1 MTELKVLCAKIYL
14 AALVTFGALLLLP
27 GLSSGTEEYA
37 QKTGQ
42 SCEVCHVDPFGGG
55 ELTAAGK
62 AYQNSI
68 HPAKTSSESGTA
80 QRLFRLAV
88 GFLHI
93 VTGFFWFGTILY
105 IHLVLKPKY
114 AAQGLPKGEMLIG
127 LVSMA
132 IMAVTG
138 SILTLYRISSLDMLF
153 HSRFG
158 TLLVI
163 KIAIFLV
170 MVIAALS
177 VVLLIAPRLRRKKRQ
192 PAPVVKDE
200 LTVTELSRFDGKD
213 GRPAYFAY
221 DGQVFDATESKL
233 WKKGL
238 HMGRHN
244 AGEDLTDAL
253 KLAPHGSDKIMGM
266 PVAARIV
273 QGDESTGMTL
283 PQKIFY
289 ILAYLNL
296 TAVAGILLILAL
308 WRWW

>member
-1 MTELKVLCAKIYL
+1 MTELKVSCAKIYL
-14 AALVTFGALLLLP
+14 IAFITFGAVLLLP
-27 GLSSGTEEYA
+27 GLSLCTEEYA

-62 AYQNSI
+62 AYQSSI
-68 HPAKTSSESGTA
+68 RPAKTSSESGTA
-80 QRLFRLAV
+80 KRLFRLAV

-114 AAQGLPKGEMLIG
+114 AMGGLPKGEMLIG
-127 LVSMA
+127 LVSMS

-138 SILTLYRISSLDMLF
+138 SILTIFRVSSLDMLF

-177 VVLLIAPRLRRKKRQ
+177 VVLLIAPRLRQKKRQ
-192 PAPVVKDE
+192 LEPAEKDE
-200 LTVTELSRFDGKD
+200 LTVTELSQFDGKD

-221 DGQVFDATESKL
+221 DGQVFDGTASKL
-233 WKKGL
+233 WKNGV
-238 HMGRHN
+238 HMGRHH
-244 AGEDLTDAL
+244 AGADLTDDL
-253 KLAPHGSDKIMGM
+253 KLAPHGLDKIMAM
-266 PVAARIV
+266 HVAARIV
-273 QGDESTGMTL
+273 QGAESTGMTL

-289 ILAYLNL
+289 FLAYLNL
-296 TAVAGILLILAL
+296 TSVFGILLILAL

>member
-1 MTELKVLCAKIYL
+1 MTGPKVSCSKIYL
-14 AALVTFGALLLLP
+14 VALITFGAVLLLP
-27 GLSSGTEEYA
+27 ALCPGTEEYA

-42 SCEVCHVDPFGGG
+42 SCETCHVDPFGGG
-55 ELTAAGK
+55 ELTVAGK
-62 AYQNSI
+62 AYQGSI
-68 HPAKTSSESGTA
+68 HPSKTSSESGTA

-105 IHLVLKPKY
+105 VHLVLKPRY

-138 SILTLYRISSLDMLF
+138 SILTLYRVSSLDMLF
-153 HSRFG
+153 YSRFG

-177 VVLLIAPRLRRKKRQ
+177 VVLLIAPRLRRKMLQ
-192 PAPVVKDE
+192 PAPEGKDE
-200 LTVTELSRFDGKD
+200 LTMAELSRFDGKD

-221 DGQVFDATESKL
+221 NGQVFDATESKL
-233 WKKGL
+233 WKNGL
-238 HMGRHN
+238 HMGRHT
-244 AGEDLTDAL
+244 AGEELTDAL
-253 KLAPHGSDKIMGM
+253 KLAPHGIEKIMEM
-266 PVAARIV
+266 PVAARIIL
-273 QGDESTGMTL
+273 GDEGTRMTL
-283 PQKIFY
+283 PQKLFY

>member
-1 MTELKVLCAKIYL
+1 MTGLKVSCAKIYL
-14 AALVTFGALLLLP
+14 VALITLGALLLLP
-27 GLSSGTEEYA
+27 GLTPGTEEYA

-55 ELTAAGK
+55 ELTVAGK
-62 AYQNSI
+62 AYQKSI
-68 HPAKTSSESGTA
+68 HPAKTSSESGTP

-105 IHLVLKPKY
+105 VHLVLKPKY

-138 SILTLYRISSLDMLF
+138 SILTFFRVSSLDMLF

-177 VVLLIAPRLRRKKRQ
+177 VVLLIAPRLRRRKQQ
-192 PAPVVKDE
+192 PAPVGKDG
-200 LTVTELSRFDGKD
+200 LTATELSQFDGKD
-213 GRPAYFAY
+213 GRPSYFAY
-221 DGQVFDATESKL
+221 DGRVFDATKSKL
-233 WKKGL
+233 WKNGL
-238 HMGRHN
+238 HMGRHT

-253 KLAPHGSDKIMGM
+253 KLAPHGIDKIMEM

-273 QGDESTGMTL
+273 QGNESPGMTL